1 MEIIKMAFLDGVA
14 FAVKVGSFSLILL
27 MFLILLA
34 AILGLIGPFSVD
46 EVDEDYEDD
55 DMNEV

>member
-14 FAVKVGSFSLILL
+14 FAVKVGSFLLILL
-27 MFLILLA
+27 MFLILIA
-34 AILGLIGPFSVD
+34 VILGWIGSFSVD